1 MRPLRPAGGLSFAS
15 RPVRRSLAGVPD
27 VFAGPEPHGQDA
39 GKDLM
44 ARYMLNTNMCIYRMK
59 NQPEQV
65 ARRVA
70 SCFVGN
76 VVRHHRRGTGEWCFR
91 IR

>member
-1 MRPLRPAGGLSFAS
+1 
-15 RPVRRSLAGVPD
+15 
-27 VFAGPEPHGQDA
+27 
-39 GKDLM
+39 M

-76 VVRHHRRGTGEWCFR
+76 VVMSAITVAELANGVSASDEPGRGT
-91 IR
+91 